1 MMSDINREYEMTT
14 PILVR
19 TTVYIRVLNTF
30 FKEKKNTKGQSLRGW
45 RSEGVGIGH
54 ASWSLLT

>member
-1 MMSDINREYEMTT
+1 MMSDISSEYEMTA

-30 FKEKKNTKGQSLRGW
+30 LRKK
-45 RSEGVGIGH
+45 H
-54 ASWSLLT
+54 

>member
-1 MMSDINREYEMTT
+1 MMSDISSEYEMTT

-30 FKEKKNTKGQSLRGW
+30 FKEKNTKGQSLRGW
-45 RSEGVGIGH
+45 RSESVGIGH
-54 ASWSLLT
+54 AS